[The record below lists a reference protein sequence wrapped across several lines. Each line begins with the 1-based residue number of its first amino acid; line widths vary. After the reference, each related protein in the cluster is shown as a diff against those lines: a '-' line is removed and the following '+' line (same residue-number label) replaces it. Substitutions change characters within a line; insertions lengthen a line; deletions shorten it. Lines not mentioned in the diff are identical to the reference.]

1 MNTTE
6 RYSSQLFGGGGGD
19 SSSTWMAAV
28 VIAIAR
34 KHTFRFKEQNIL
46 IRRVVFANRLP
57 RIGILNRR
65 AVQLVCEENEL
76 IFLFFFF
83 LYI

>member
-6 RYSSQLFGGGGGD
+6 QYSSQLFGGGD

-28 VIAIAR
+28 GIAIAH
-34 KHTFRFKEQNIL
+34 KHTFRFKEQNML
-46 IRRVVFANRLP
+46 TSRAVFANRLP

-65 AVQLVCEENEL
+65 AVQLVCEENEF
-76 IFLFFFF
+76 IYLFFFF